1 MRGQGF
7 HGLMKA
13 LKVMGTQVF
22 IHGPS
27 HQGPPSASS
36 TPNAWRLGRLVSHIG
51 ADENDSLLG
60 EGSGVFEDP
69 HRGCGQ
75 REEPTPTR
83 QSYASQ
89 GVPGSDTGPRSGLS
103 SPRPRPDASGGK
115 CGVPWGWI
123 RISWN
128 PGPLA
133 PSADCALGP
142 ELTWAPP
149 RVSCIQRL
157 WRPLRQLR
165 WPLGI
170 SWPDKTAHLMMVV
183 GSESVGRRKKG
194 VAR

>member
-1 MRGQGF
+1 MTACWGKAWGSLRTLTGAVGRERNPLPPGRAMR
-7 HGLMKA
+7 HRESLA
-13 LKVMGTQVF
+13 L
-22 IHGPS
+22 
-27 HQGPPSASS
+27 
-36 TPNAWRLGRLVSHIG
+36 
-51 ADENDSLLG
+51 
-60 EGSGVFEDP
+60 
-69 HRGCGQ
+69 
-75 REEPTPTR
+75 
-83 QSYASQ
+83 
-89 GVPGSDTGPRSGLS
+89 TGPRSGLS
-103 SPRPRPDASGGK
+103 SPGPRPDASGGK

-170 SWPDKTAHLMMVV
+170 SWPDKTAV